1 MQLKRVL
8 LNLNVTHVITTLIM
22 EVKIVLLQK
31 VKLTKV
37 LLKLSVTHVITTLI
51 MEVKIVLHQNKNEI
65 KYTFFES
72 GIKNEKQN
80 EDKRPTIK

>member
-8 LNLNVTHVITTLIM
+8 LNLN
-22 EVKIVLLQK
+22 
-31 VKLTKV
+31 
-37 LLKLSVTHVITTLI
+37 VTHVITTLI